1 MSIADLVE
9 QLFTGK
15 SASTGF
21 QWNADSEGINL
32 FLPRDEFAA
41 LEQGEGDHC
50 TLTQYA
56 HLKMLEEQGLAERLP
71 ELRPNGFIIA
81 SALAVQLDNDVR
93 HLLELPPP
101 FPGDFKADMHGLTT
115 HADFNVKL
123 LPCLSGARIFNA
135 YSIKGPLLWVSEQTR
150 YLLTPAQW
158 LAFTALQAHQNSKA
172 HQNSEGAGDDEQRN
186 LALVEAL
193 QRAKKQGMRVEL
205 AAFDTIEVV
214 SPEKVSLILER
225 EDNGGLLLSPHYG
238 DPSITD
244 AIAER
249 LGQLNPDARVGS
261 LRVGNKRIVLDEAR
275 FKATWEIIDNR
286 HVAPEQAQAFLRNP
300 AAFLDATLID
310 FDEGFSARVQGA
322 APFQN
327 YYFGETDATE
337 IDWFGPAEP
346 APGMVRADTLDTLIK
361 SQRDLERFQDAYDQ
375 ALEDG
380 QTTLDFKDA
389 RVDCSDRGAIDKA
402 LERIAAKL
410 IDKALIDKE
419 DSDNEDIEPDPPT
432 SPETDSNP
440 PGPPLVVDIQP
451 NDNAL
456 EFSAELTA
464 ALNGRMEALSYRG
477 QIDWSRYLRSPF
489 RYQEEGIRWLL
500 GLARPTLQLAG
511 ERLGKDGALLA
522 DDMGLGKTFMTLV
535 AIAEYLQQGQ
545 ANQGQARPVL
555 VVAPLG
561 LLDNWEQ
568 EAQATYAPAHDPF
581 KEIIKLQADADLPRF
596 RAPPQTISFNAHQE
610 DDRASIQKAL
620 KEKALKVGRDYGA
633 ERLDQPRRL
642 VLTTYETLRDYQF
655 SLCRID
661 WSLVIFDEA
670 QMVKNP
676 NTLASRAA
684 KGLKARFKLAVT
696 GTPVENSLRDFWNLL
711 DTVRPGHLD
720 AYQSFNREFIRP
732 INRVPREQ
740 RANARQQTGVKL
752 RAKTGLVMLRRNKVD
767 QLQGL
772 PAKTIYTGV
781 EDHSPD
787 TRFCAPLQ
795 CTMQRGQADV
805 YDMVVANVMEQAA
818 DDNAGNPFL
827 AGLQRLRDV
836 ALHPLLLDG
845 GILPRPQSC
854 EEAERLIDESSKLAC
869 VVGLLKTIQQKNEKA
884 IIFAINKRA
893 QDFVAAACE
902 QLFAIRVHIINGDTK
917 AVARRSGTLTRRR
930 MIEAFESEPGF
941 GVIVMSPIAAG
952 VGLTIT
958 AANHVIHLERHWNP
972 AKEAQATDRVYRIG
986 QEKDVFVYLPVLRH
1000 PDAGRGIETVTF
1012 DQNLNRLLNEKSALK
1027 DAVVTPEDVQPDQ
1040 VMRGVFST
1048 GGPAPP
1054 AIDLQARD
1062 IDTLGW
1068 QRFEAFCAVLLDK
1081 VHDAQTQLTAVNDRG
1096 CDVVLRGE
1104 IKALIQCKFSEHSR
1118 RVYNSEDIVNDI
1130 YSAKPHYND
1139 ALHEEFKRLFA
1150 ISNARGFSRR
1160 VKQSAKSK
1168 NVTLIDQPKLV
1179 KWLKRHPVTLNEI
1192 TQKLAK
1198 ERLVR

>member
-1 MSIADLVE
+1 MSIADLIE

-15 SASTGF
+15 PASTGF
-21 QWNADSEGINL
+21 TWDVDSEGINL
-32 FLPRDEFAA
+32 FLPRNEFAV

-56 HLKMLEEQGLAERLP
+56 HLKMLEEQGLAECL
-71 ELRPNGFIIA
+71 PNGFIIA
-81 SALAVQLDNDVR
+81 SELAVQLDDDVR
-93 HLLELPPP
+93 RLLELPPP
-101 FPGDFKADMHGLTT
+101 FPGDFQTDIHGLTT

-123 LPCLSGARIFNA
+123 LPCLSGATVFNA
-135 YSIKGPLLWVSEQTR
+135 WSIKGPLLWVSEQTR

-158 LAFTALQAHQNSKA
+158 LAFNALQAHRNSK
-172 HQNSEGAGDDEQRN
+172 GTGDDEQRN
-186 LALVEAL
+186 LALVAAL
-193 QRAKKQGMRVEL
+193 QHAKKQGMRVEL
-205 AAFDTIEVV
+205 APFDTIEVV
-214 SPEKVSLILER
+214 SPEKVSLSIER

-238 DPSITD
+238 DSSIAAD
-244 AIAER
+244 IAKR

-261 LRVGNKRIVLDEAR
+261 LRVGNKRIVLDEER
-275 FKATWEIIDNR
+275 FKATWEIINNR
-286 HVAPEQAQAFLRNP
+286 RVAPEQAQAFLRNP

-322 APFQN
+322 TSFQN
-327 YYFGETDATE
+327 HYFGETDATE
-337 IDWFGPAEP
+337 IDWFGHTEP
-346 APGMVRADTLDTLIK
+346 APEIVRADTLDTLIK
-361 SQRDLERFQDAYDQ
+361 SQRDLERFQDAYEQ

-380 QTTLDFKDA
+380 QTTLDFKGA
-389 RVDCSDRGAIDKA
+389 RVDCSDRDAIDKA
-402 LERIAAKL
+402 LNRIAAK
-410 IDKALIDKE
+410 LIDKE
-419 DSDNEDIEPDPPT
+419 DSDNEDIEPDPSTPT
-432 SPETDSNP
+432 ETDSNS

-464 ALNGRMEALSYRG
+464 ALNGRIEASLYRCK
-477 QIDWSRYLRSPF
+477 IDWPRYLRSPF
-489 RYQEEGIRWLL
+489 SYQEEGIRWLL
-500 GLARPTLQLAG
+500 GLARDTFQLTG
-511 ERLGKDGALLA
+511 EKLGRDGALLA

-535 AIAEYLQQGQ
+535 AIAEYLQQAQ
-545 ANQGQARPVL
+545 ANDDQARPVL

-568 EAQATYAPAHDPF
+568 EVKATYVPAHDPF

-596 RAPPQTISFNAHQE
+596 RAPPQTIPSKTHQE
-610 DDRASIQKAL
+610 DEQASIQKAL
-620 KEKALKVGRDYGA
+620 KIGRDYGA
-633 ERLDQPRRL
+633 DRLDQPHRL

-655 SLCRID
+655 SLCRVD

-720 AYQSFNREFIRP
+720 AYQAFNREFIRP
-732 INRVPREQ
+732 INRVPREE
-740 RANARQQTGVKL
+740 RANERQQIGLQL
-752 RAKTGLVMLRRNKVD
+752 RAKTGLVMLRRNKAD
-767 QLQGL
+767 KLEGL

-787 TRFCAPLQ
+787 THFYAPLQ
-795 CTMQRGQADV
+795 CTMQREQADV
-805 YDMVVANVMEQAA
+805 YDMVVANVREQSA
-818 DDNAGNPFL
+818 DENAGNPFL

-836 ALHPLLLDG
+836 ALHPALLNG
-845 GILPRPQSC
+845 GILPRPQSR
-854 EEAERLIDESSKLAC
+854 EEAERLIRESSKLAC
-869 VVGLLKTIQQKNEKA
+869 VIDLLKTIQEKNEKA

-893 QDFVAAACE
+893 QEFVAAACE

-917 AVARRSGTLTRRR
+917 AVARRSGALTRRR
-930 MIEAFESEPGF
+930 MIEAFQSEPGF

-986 QEKDVFVYLPVLRH
+986 QKKGVFVYLPVLRH
-1000 PDAGRGIETVTF
+1000 PDAGSEPEKVTF

-1027 DAVVTPEDVQPDQ
+1027 DAVVTPEEVQPDD
-1040 VMRGVFST
+1040 VMRNVFSK
-1048 GGPAPP
+1048 GGPEPP
-1054 AIDLQARD
+1054 AVDLQAHD

-1068 QRFEAFCAVLLDK
+1068 KRFEAFCAVLLGK
-1081 VHDAQTQLTAVNDRG
+1081 VHSAQTQLTAVNDHG
-1096 CDVVLRGE
+1096 CDVVLRGK
-1104 IKALIQCKFSEHSR
+1104 INALIQCKFSERSDA
-1118 RVYNSEDIVNDI
+1118 VYSSEDIVKEI
-1130 YSAKPHYND
+1130 CWAQQKYND
-1139 ALHEEFKRLFA
+1139 ALHEEFKKLFA
-1150 ISNARGFSRR
+1150 ISNVRGFSRR
-1160 VKQSAKSK
+1160 VKQSAKSRK
-1168 NVTLIDQPKLV
+1168 VTLVDQSQLKQ
-1179 KWLKRHPVTLNEI
+1179 WLKQHPVTHNEVA
-1192 TQKLAK
+1192 QKLSQ
-1198 ERLVR
+1198 ERMDS

>member
-1 MSIADLVE
+1 MRIAELIE
-9 QLFTGK
+9 KLFTGK
-15 SASTGF
+15 PASTGF

-32 FLPRDEFAA
+32 FLSRDDFTA
-41 LEQGEGDHC
+41 LEQGEGDHW

-71 ELRPNGFIIA
+71 NGFIIA
-81 SALAVQLDNDVR
+81 SELAVQLDDDVR
-93 HLLELPPP
+93 RLLELPPP
-101 FPGDFKADMHGLTT
+101 FPGNFQTDIRGLTT
-115 HADFNVKL
+115 HADFSVKL
-123 LPCLSGARIFNA
+123 LPRLSGAGVFNA
-135 YSIKGPLLWVSEQTR
+135 WSIKGPLLWISEQTR

-158 LAFTALQAHQNSKA
+158 LAFNALQAHR
-172 HQNSEGAGDDEQRN
+172 NSEGTGDDEQRN
-186 LALVEAL
+186 LALVAAL

-205 AAFDTIEVV
+205 AAFDTIEIV
-214 SPEKVSLILER
+214 SPEKIILTLER

-238 DPSITD
+238 DSSIAAD
-244 AIAER
+244 IAQR
-249 LGQLNPDARVGS
+249 LGQLKPDARVGS

-275 FKATWEIIDNR
+275 FKATWEIINNR
-286 HVAPEQAQAFLRNP
+286 RVAPEQAQAFLRNP

-310 FDEGFSARVQGA
+310 FDEGFSARVQGVTA
-322 APFQN
+322 FQK

-337 IDWFGPAEP
+337 IDWFGKAEP
-346 APGMVRADTLDTLIK
+346 TPRAARADELDTLIK
-361 SQRDLERFQDAYDQ
+361 SQTDLERFQDAYEQ

-380 QTTLDFKDA
+380 QTTLEFKGA

-402 LERIAAKL
+402 LDRIAAKL
-410 IDKALIDKE
+410 IDKELIDKE

-432 SPETDSNP
+432 PPETDSNP

-456 EFSAELTA
+456 EFSAALTA
-464 ALNGRMEALSYRG
+464 ALNGRIEALSYRG
-477 QIDWSRYLRSPF
+477 EIDWSRYLRSPF
-489 RYQEEGIRWLL
+489 SYQEEGIRWLL
-500 GLARPTLQLAG
+500 GLARDTLELTG

-535 AIAEYLQQGQ
+535 AIAEYLQQVQ
-545 ANQGQARPVL
+545 ANKDQARPVL

-568 EAQATYAPAHDPF
+568 EVSDTYASAYHPF
-581 KEIIKLQADADLPRF
+581 DKIIKLQADADLPRF
-596 RAPPQTISFNAHQE
+596 RAPPQTIPSNTHQE
-610 DDRASIQKAL
+610 NEQASIQ
-620 KEKALKVGRDYGA
+620 KALKVGRDYGPD
-633 ERLDQPRRL
+633 RLDQPRRL

-655 SLCRID
+655 SLCRVD

-720 AYQSFNREFIRP
+720 AYQPFNREFIRP

-740 RANARQQTGVKL
+740 RANMRQQIGLQL
-752 RAKTGLVMLRRNKVD
+752 RAKTGLVMLRRNKAD
-767 QLQGL
+767 QLEGL

-781 EDHSPD
+781 EDQSPD
-787 TRFCAPLQ
+787 TRFYAPLQ
-795 CTMQRGQADV
+795 CTMQREQADV
-805 YDMVVANVMEQAA
+805 YDRVVANVREQAA
-818 DDNAGNPFL
+818 DENAGNRFL
-827 AGLQRLRDV
+827 AGLQQLRDV
-836 ALHPLLLDG
+836 ALHPALLDG
-845 GILPRPQSC
+845 GILSRPQSR
-854 EEAERLIDESSKLAC
+854 EQAQRLIGESSKLEC
-869 VVGLLKTIQQKNEKA
+869 VVGLLKTIQEKNEKA

-893 QDFVAAACE
+893 QELVAAACE
-902 QLFAIRVHIINGDTK
+902 QLFAIGVHIINGDTK
-917 AVARRSGTLTRRR
+917 AVARRSGALTRRR
-930 MIEAFESEPGF
+930 MIEAFQSKPGF

-1000 PDAGRGIETVTF
+1000 PNAETVTF

-1027 DAVVTPEDVQPDQ
+1027 DAVVTPEDVQPDD
-1040 VMRGVFST
+1040 VMRNVFSK

-1054 AIDLQARD
+1054 EVDLQARD
-1062 IDTLGW
+1062 IHTLGW
-1068 QRFEAFCAVLLDK
+1068 KRFEAFCAVLLGK
-1081 VHDAQTQLTAVNDRG
+1081 VYDAQTQLTAAKDHG
-1096 CDVVLRGE
+1096 CDVVLRGK
-1104 IKALIQCKFSEHSR
+1104 INALIQCKFSERSDA
-1118 RVYNSEDIVNDI
+1118 VYNSEGVVKEIFW
-1130 YSAKPHYND
+1130 AQKKYND
-1139 ALHEEFKRLFA
+1139 ALHEEFKKLFA

-1160 VKQSAKSK
+1160 VKQSAKSRK
-1168 NVTLIDQPKLV
+1168 VTLVDQSQLK
-1179 KWLKRHPVTLNEI
+1179 KWLKRYPVTRNEVA
-1192 TQKLAK
+1192 QKLSQ
-1198 ERLVR
+1198 ERMDS

>member
-1 MSIADLVE
+1 MRIAELIE

-15 SASTGF
+15 PVSTGF

-32 FLPRDEFAA
+32 FLPRNEFTA
-41 LEQGEGDHC
+41 LEQGEGDHW

-71 ELRPNGFIIA
+71 NGFIIA
-81 SALAVQLDNDVR
+81 SELAVQLDDDVR
-93 HLLELPPP
+93 RLLELPPP
-101 FPGDFKADMHGLTT
+101 FPGDFQTDIRGLTT
-115 HADFNVKL
+115 HADFSVKL
-123 LPCLSGARIFNA
+123 LPRLSGAGVFDA
-135 YSIKGPLLWVSEQTR
+135 WSIKGPLLWISEQTR

-158 LAFTALQAHQNSKA
+158 LAFNALQAHR
-172 HQNSEGAGDDEQRN
+172 NSEGAGDDEQRN
-186 LALVEAL
+186 LALVVAL

-205 AAFDTIEVV
+205 AAFDTIEIV
-214 SPEKVSLILER
+214 SPEKTSLTLER

-238 DPSITD
+238 DSSIAAD
-244 AIAER
+244 IAQR
-249 LGQLNPDARVGS
+249 LGQLNPDAQVGS

-275 FKATWEIIDNR
+275 FKATWEIINNR
-286 HVAPEQAQAFLRNP
+286 RVAPEQAQAFLRNP

-310 FDEGFSARVQGA
+310 FDEGFSARVQGVTA
-322 APFQN
+322 FQK

-337 IDWFGPAEP
+337 IDWFGKAEP
-346 APGMVRADTLDTLIK
+346 TPRIARADTLDTLIK
-361 SQRDLERFQDAYDQ
+361 NQRDLERFQDAYEQ

-380 QTTLDFKDA
+380 QTTLEFKGA

-402 LERIAAKL
+402 LDRIAAKL
-410 IDKALIDKE
+410 IDKELIDKE
-419 DSDNEDIEPDPPT
+419 DSDNEDIEPDPSTP
-432 SPETDSNP
+432 PETDSNP

-464 ALNGRMEALSYRG
+464 ALNGRIGALSYRG
-477 QIDWSRYLRSPF
+477 SIDWSRYLRRPF
-489 RYQEEGIRWLL
+489 SYQEEGIRWLL
-500 GLARPTLQLAG
+500 GLAQPTLQLAG
-511 ERLGKDGALLA
+511 EQLGKDGALLA

-535 AIAEYLQQGQ
+535 AIAEYLQQIQ
-545 ANQGQARPVL
+545 VNNDQARPVL

-568 EAQATYAPAHDPF
+568 EVQATYAPDYHPF
-581 KEIIKLQADADLPRF
+581 DTIIKLQADADLPRF
-596 RAPPQTISFNAHQE
+596 RAPPQTIPSNTHQE
-610 DDRASIQKAL
+610 DEQASIQKVL
-620 KEKALKVGRDYGA
+620 KTGRDYGPD
-633 ERLDQPRRL
+633 RLDQPRRL

-655 SLCRID
+655 SLCRVD

-720 AYQSFNREFIRP
+720 AYQPFNREFIRP

-740 RANARQQTGVKL
+740 RANARQQIGLQL

-767 QLQGL
+767 KLEGL

-781 EDHSPD
+781 EDQSPD
-787 TRFCAPLQ
+787 TRFYPPLQ
-795 CTMQRGQADV
+795 CTMQREQADV
-805 YDMVVANVMEQAA
+805 YDRVVANVREQAA
-818 DDNAGNPFL
+818 DENAGNPFL

-836 ALHPLLLDG
+836 ALHPALLDG
-845 GILPRPQSC
+845 GILPRPQSR
-854 EEAERLIDESSKLAC
+854 EQAQRLIGESSKLAC
-869 VVGLLKTIQQKNEKA
+869 VVGLLKTIQEKNEKA

-893 QDFVAAACE
+893 QEFVAAACK

-917 AVARRSGTLTRRR
+917 AVARRSGALTRRR
-930 MIEAFESEPGF
+930 MIEAFQSEPGF

-958 AANHVIHLERHWNP
+958 AANHVLHLERHWNP

-986 QEKDVFVYLPVLRH
+986 QKKDVFVYLPVLRH
-1000 PDAGRGIETVTF
+1000 PDAGSEPEKVTF

-1027 DAVVTPEDVQPDQ
+1027 DAVVTPDDVQPDD
-1040 VMRGVFST
+1040 VMHNVFSK
-1048 GGPAPP
+1048 GSPSRPAV
-1054 AIDLQARD
+1054 DLQARD

-1068 QRFEAFCAVLLDK
+1068 KNFEAFCAVLLGK
-1081 VHDAQTQLTAVNDRG
+1081 VYDAPTQLTAERDHG
-1096 CDVVLRGE
+1096 CDVVLRGK
-1104 IKALIQCKFSEHSR
+1104 INALIQCKFSERSDA
-1118 RVYNSEDIVNDI
+1118 VYNSEDIVKEI
-1130 YSAKPHYND
+1130 CWAQQKYSD
-1139 ALHEEFKRLFA
+1139 ALHEEFKKLFA

-1168 NVTLIDQPKLV
+1168 NVTLIDRPKLI
-1179 KWLKRHPVTLNEI
+1179 KWLKRHPVTRNEVV
-1192 TQKLAK
+1192 QKLAK
-1198 ERLVR
+1198 ERVDS

>member
-1 MSIADLVE
+1 MSIADLIE
-9 QLFTGK
+9 QLFIGK
-15 SASTGF
+15 TASTGF
-21 QWNADSEGINL
+21 QWKADSEGINL
-32 FLPRDEFAA
+32 FLPRDKFAA
-41 LEQGEGDHC
+41 LEQGEGDHW

-71 ELRPNGFIIA
+71 KRLPNGFIIA
-81 SALAVQLDNDVR
+81 SELAVQLDDDVR
-93 HLLELPPP
+93 RLLELPPP
-101 FPGDFKADMHGLTT
+101 FSGDFQTDIHGLTT

-123 LPCLSGARIFNA
+123 LPCLSGATVFNA
-135 YSIKGPLLWVSEQTR
+135 WSIKGPLLWVSEQTR

-158 LAFTALQAHQNSKA
+158 LAFTALQAHRNG
-172 HQNSEGAGDDEQRN
+172 EGTGDDEQRN
-186 LALVEAL
+186 LALLAAL

-205 AAFDTIEVV
+205 GTFNTIDIVV
-214 SPEKVSLILER
+214 PEKVILTLEG

-238 DPSITD
+238 DSSIAP
-244 AIAER
+244 AIAQR

-275 FKATWEIIDNR
+275 FKATWEIINNR
-286 HVAPEQAQAFLRNP
+286 RIAPEQAQAFLRNP

-322 APFQN
+322 TSFQN
-327 YYFGETDATE
+327 YYFGETDSTE
-337 IDWFGPAEP
+337 IDWFGPTER
-346 APGMVRADTLDTLIK
+346 APRTVRADTLDTLIK
-361 SQRDLERFQDAYDQ
+361 SQRDLERFQDAYEQ

-380 QTTLDFKDA
+380 QTTLDFKGA
-389 RVDCSDRGAIDKA
+389 RVDCSDRDAIDKA
-402 LERIAAKL
+402 LERIAARL
-410 IDKALIDKE
+410 IDKQG
-419 DSDNEDIEPDPPT
+419 SDNEDIEPDPST
-432 SPETDSNP
+432 LPETDSNP

-464 ALNGRMEALSYRG
+464 ALNGRIEALSYRG

-489 RYQEEGIRWLL
+489 SYQEEGICWLL
-500 GLARPTLQLAG
+500 GLARHTLQLAG
-511 ERLGKDGALLA
+511 EQLGKDGALLA

-535 AIAEYLQQGQ
+535 AIAEYLQQIQ
-545 ANQGQARPVL
+545 VNNDQARPVL

-568 EAQATYAPAHDPF
+568 EVQATYVPEHRPF
-581 KEIIKLQADADLPRF
+581 DNIIKLQADADLPRF
-596 RAPPQTISFNAHQE
+596 RAPPQTIPSNTHQE
-610 DDRASIQKAL
+610 DEQASIQKAL
-620 KEKALKVGRDYGA
+620 KVGRDHGP

-642 VLTTYETLRDYQF
+642 VLTTYDTLRDYQF
-655 SLCRID
+655 SLCRVD

-720 AYQSFNREFIRP
+720 AYQPFNREFIRP

-740 RANARQQTGVKL
+740 RANARQQTGLQL

-767 QLQGL
+767 KLEGL

-781 EDHSPD
+781 EDQSPD
-787 TRFCAPLQ
+787 TRFDARLQ
-795 CTMQRGQADV
+795 CTMQREQADV
-805 YDMVVANVMEQAA
+805 YDMVVANVKAQAA
-818 DDNAGNPFL
+818 DENAGNPFL

-836 ALHPLLLDG
+836 ALHPTLLDG
-845 GILPRPQSC
+845 GILPRPQSR
-854 EEAERLIDESSKLAC
+854 EEAERLIRESSKLEC
-869 VVGLLKTIQQKNEKA
+869 VVGLLKTIREKNDKA

-902 QLFAIRVHIINGDTK
+902 QLFAVRVHVINGDTK

-930 MIEAFESEPGF
+930 MIESFQLEPGF

-986 QEKDVFVYLPVLRH
+986 QKKDVFVYLPVLRH
-1000 PDAGRGIETVTF
+1000 PDAEIEPEKVTF

-1027 DAVVTPEDVQPDQ
+1027 DAVVTPEDVQPDD
-1040 VMRGVFST
+1040 VIRNVFSK
-1048 GGPAPP
+1048 GGPEPS
-1054 AIDLQARD
+1054 AIDLQGRD

-1068 QRFEAFCAVLLDK
+1068 KNFEAFCAVLLGK
-1081 VHDAQTQLTAVNDRG
+1081 VHSAQTQLTAVNDHG
-1096 CDVVLRGE
+1096 CDVVLRGK
-1104 IKALIQCKFSEHSR
+1104 INALVQCKFSERSDV
-1118 RVYNSEDIVNDI
+1118 VYNSEEIVKEI
-1130 YSAKPHYND
+1130 CWAQQKYND
-1139 ALHEEFKRLFA
+1139 ALHKEFKKLFA

-1168 NVTLIDQPKLV
+1168 NVTLIDRPKII
-1179 KWLKRHPVTLNEI
+1179 KWLKQHPVTRNEVA
-1192 TQKLAK
+1192 QKLAK
-1198 ERLVR
+1198 ERIES

>member
-1 MSIADLVE
+1 MSIADLIE

-15 SASTGF
+15 TASTGF
-21 QWNADSEGINL
+21 QWKADSEGINL
-32 FLPRDEFAA
+32 FLPRNEFAA

-56 HLKMLEEQGLAERLP
+56 HLKMLEEEGLAETL
-71 ELRPNGFIIA
+71 PNGFIIA
-81 SALAVQLDNDVR
+81 SELAVQLDDDVR
-93 HLLELPPP
+93 RLLELPPP
-101 FPGDFKADMHGLTT
+101 FPGYFQADMHGLTT
-115 HADFNVKL
+115 RADFSVKL
-123 LPCLSGARIFNA
+123 LPCLSEATVFNA
-135 YSIKGPLLWVSEQTR
+135 WSIKGPLLWISEQTR

-158 LAFTALQAHQNSKA
+158 LAFTALQVHRNSK
-172 HQNSEGAGDDEQRN
+172 GTGDDEQRN
-186 LALVEAL
+186 LALLAEL
-193 QRAKKQGMRVEL
+193 QRAKKEGMRVEL
-205 AAFDTIEVV
+205 AAFDTIDIVV
-214 SPEKVSLILER
+214 PEKVSLTLER

-238 DPSITD
+238 DSSIAAD
-244 AIAER
+244 IAQR
-249 LGQLNPDARVGS
+249 LGQLNPDAHVGS
-261 LRVGNKRIVLDEAR
+261 LRVGDKRIVLDETR
-275 FKATWEIIDNR
+275 FKATWEIINNR
-286 HVAPEQAQAFLRNP
+286 CVAPEQAQAFLRNP

-310 FDEGFSARVQGA
+310 FDEGFSARVQGVTA
-322 APFQN
+322 FQK

-337 IDWFGPAEP
+337 IDWFGKAEP
-346 APGMVRADTLDTLIK
+346 APRTARADTLDTLIK
-361 SQRDLERFQDAYDQ
+361 SQRDLARFQYAYEQ

-380 QTTLDFKDA
+380 QTTLDFKGA
-389 RVDCSDRGAIDKA
+389 RVDCSDRDAIDKA
-402 LERIAAKL
+402 LDQIVARL
-410 IDKALIDKE
+410 IDKAG
-419 DSDNEDIEPDPPT
+419 S
-432 SPETDSNP
+432 ETDPSTPSEAAPNP

-464 ALNGRMEALSYRG
+464 ALNGRIEALSYRG
-477 QIDWSRYLRSPF
+477 PIDWSRYLRLPF
-489 RYQEEGIRWLL
+489 SYQEEGIRWLL
-500 GLARPTLQLAG
+500 GLARPTLQLT
-511 ERLGKDGALLA
+511 EEKLGKDGALLA

-535 AIAEYLQQGQ
+535 AIAEYLQQVQ
-545 ANQGQARPVL
+545 ANNDQARPVL

-568 EAQATYAPAHDPF
+568 EVSDTYAPAYHPF
-581 KEIIKLQADADLPRF
+581 ARIIKLQADADLPRF
-596 RAPPQTISFNAHQE
+596 RASPQTIPSNTHQE
-610 DDRASIQKAL
+610 DEQASIQKAL
-620 KEKALKVGRDYGA
+620 KTGRDYGA
-633 ERLDQPRRL
+633 DRLDQPRRL

-655 SLCRID
+655 SLCRVD

-711 DTVRPGHLD
+711 DTIRPGHLD
-720 AYQSFNREFIRP
+720 AYQPFNREFIRP

-740 RANARQQTGVKL
+740 RANERQQIGLQL

-767 QLQGL
+767 KLEGL

-781 EDHSPD
+781 EDQSPD
-787 TRFCAPLQ
+787 TRFYAPLQ

-805 YDMVVANVMEQAA
+805 YDMVVANVTAQAA

-836 ALHPLLLDG
+836 ALHPALLDG
-845 GILPRPQSC
+845 GILPRPQSR
-854 EEAERLIDESSKLAC
+854 EQAQRLIHESSKLEC
-869 VVGLLKTIQQKNEKA
+869 VIDLLKTIQEKNEKA

-893 QDFVAAACE
+893 QEFVAAACE
-902 QLFAIRVHIINGDTK
+902 QLFDIRVHIINGDTK
-917 AVARRSGTLTRRR
+917 AVARRSGALTRRR
-930 MIEAFESEPGF
+930 MIEAFQSEPGF

-986 QEKDVFVYLPVLRH
+986 QKKDVFVYLPVLRH
-1000 PDAGRGIETVTF
+1000 PDAGSEPEKVTF

-1027 DAVVTPEDVQPDQ
+1027 DAVVTPEDVQPDD
-1040 VMRGVFST
+1040 VMRNVFSK
-1048 GGPAPP
+1048 GSPSRPAV
-1054 AIDLQARD
+1054 DLQARD

-1068 QRFEAFCAVLLDK
+1068 KNFEAFCAVLLGK
-1081 VHDAQTQLTAVNDRG
+1081 VYDTQTQLTAAKDHG
-1096 CDVVLRGE
+1096 CDVVLRGK
-1104 IKALIQCKFSEHSR
+1104 INALIQCKFSERSDA
-1118 RVYNSEDIVNDI
+1118 VYDSEDIVKEI
-1130 YSAKPHYND
+1130 CWAQQKYND
-1139 ALHEEFKRLFA
+1139 ALHEEFKKLFA

-1168 NVTLIDQPKLV
+1168 NVTLIDRPKLI
-1179 KWLKRHPVTLNEI
+1179 KWLKRHPVTRNEV
-1192 TQKLAK
+1192 TQKLSQ
-1198 ERLVR
+1198 ERMDS

>member
-1 MSIADLVE
+1 MTIADLIE

-15 SASTGF
+15 PASTGF
-21 QWNADSEGINL
+21 TWDVDSEGINL
-32 FLPRDEFAA
+32 LLPRNEFAA
-41 LEQGEGDHC
+41 LEQGEGDNC

-71 ELRPNGFIIA
+71 NGFIIA
-81 SALAVQLDNDVR
+81 SALAVQLDDDVR
-93 HLLELPPP
+93 RLLELPLP
-101 FPGDFKADMHGLTT
+101 FPGDFKTDMHGLTT
-115 HADFNVKL
+115 HADFRVKL
-123 LPCLSGARIFNA
+123 LPCLSGATVFNA
-135 YSIKGPLLWVSEQTR
+135 WSIKGPLLWVSEQTR

-158 LAFTALQAHQNSKA
+158 LAFTALEA
-172 HQNSEGAGDDEQRN
+172 HQNSEDAGDDEQRN
-186 LALVEAL
+186 LALVAAL
-193 QRAKKQGMRVEL
+193 QRAKKHGMRVEL

-214 SPEKVSLILER
+214 SPEKVSLSIER
-225 EDNGGLLLSPHYG
+225 EDNGGLLISPHYG
-238 DPSITD
+238 DPSIIGD
-244 AIAER
+244 IARR

-261 LRVGNKRIVLDEAR
+261 FRVGDKRIVLDEAR
-275 FKATWEIIDNR
+275 FKATWEIINNR

-322 APFQN
+322 TSFQN

-337 IDWFGPAEP
+337 IDWFGPTEP
-346 APGMVRADTLDTLIK
+346 APGIVRADTLDTLIK
-361 SQRDLERFQDAYDQ
+361 SQTDLERFQDAYEK

-380 QTTLDFKDA
+380 QTTLEFKGA
-389 RVDCSDRGAIDKA
+389 CVDCSDRDAIDKA
-402 LERIAAKL
+402 LDRIAARL
-410 IDKALIDKE
+410 IDKAGSE
-419 DSDNEDIEPDPPT
+419 TDPPT

-451 NDNAL
+451 NDNTL

-464 ALNGRMEALSYRG
+464 ALNGRIEALSYRG

-489 RYQEEGIRWLL
+489 SYQEEGIRWLL
-500 GLARPTLQLAG
+500 GLAGYTRQLTG
-511 ERLGKDGALLA
+511 EQLGRYGALLA

-535 AIAEYLQQGQ
+535 AIAEYLQQIQ
-545 ANQGQARPVL
+545 VNNDQARPVL

-568 EAQATYAPAHDPF
+568 EVRATYAPAHDPF

-596 RAPPQTISFNAHQE
+596 RAPPQTIPSNTHQE

-620 KEKALKVGRDYGA
+620 KVGRDHGP

-655 SLCRID
+655 SLCRVD

-720 AYQSFNREFIRP
+720 AYQPFNREFIRP

-740 RANARQQTGVKL
+740 RANARQQTGLKL
-752 RAKTGLVMLRRNKVD
+752 RAKTGLVMLRRNKAD
-767 QLQGL
+767 QLEGL
-772 PAKTIYTGV
+772 PTKTIYTGV
-781 EDHSPD
+781 EDRSPD
-787 TRFCAPLQ
+787 TRFDARLQ

-805 YDMVVANVMEQAA
+805 YDMVVANVREQAA
-818 DDNAGNPFL
+818 DENAGNPFL

-845 GILPRPQSC
+845 GILPRPHSREQ
-854 EEAERLIDESSKLAC
+854 AQRLIRESSKLEC
-869 VVGLLKTIQQKNEKA
+869 VVDLLKTIREKNEKA

-893 QDFVAAACE
+893 QDFVATACE

-930 MIEAFESEPGF
+930 MIDAFQSEPGF

-986 QEKDVFVYLPVLRH
+986 QKKDVCVYLPVLRH
-1000 PDAGRGIETVTF
+1000 PDAESEPEKVTF
-1012 DQNLNRLLNEKSALK
+1012 DQNLNRMLSEKSALK
-1027 DAVVTPEDVQPDQ
+1027 DAVVTPEDVPPDD
-1040 VMRGVFST
+1040 VMRNVLSKGS
-1048 GGPAPP
+1048 PAPP

-1068 QRFEAFCAVLLDK
+1068 KNFEAFCAVLLGK
-1081 VHDAQTQLTAVNDRG
+1081 VYDAQTQLTAVNDHG
-1096 CDVVLRGE
+1096 CDVVLRGK
-1104 IKALIQCKFSEHSR
+1104 INALIQCKFSERSDA
-1118 RVYNSEDIVNDI
+1118 VYNSEDIVKEI
-1130 YSAKPHYND
+1130 CWAQQKYND
-1139 ALHEEFKRLFA
+1139 ALHEEFKKLFA

-1168 NVTLIDQPKLV
+1168 NVTLIDRPKLI
-1179 KWLKRHPVTLNEI
+1179 KWLKRHPVTRNEVE
-1192 TQKLAK
+1192 QKLAK
-1198 ERLVR
+1198 ERIGS

>member
-1 MSIADLVE
+1 MRIADLIE

-15 SASTGF
+15 PASTGF
-21 QWNADSEGINL
+21 QWKADSEGINL

-41 LEQGEGDHC
+41 LEQGEGGHC

-71 ELRPNGFIIA
+71 NGFIIA
-81 SALAVQLDNDVR
+81 SELAVQLDDDVR
-93 HLLELPPP
+93 RLLELPPP
-101 FPGDFKADMHGLTT
+101 FPGDFKTDMHGLTT
-115 HADFNVKL
+115 RADFSVTL
-123 LPCLSGARIFNA
+123 LPCLSGATEFNA
-135 YSIKGPLLWVSEQTR
+135 WSIKGPLLWVSEQPR

-158 LAFTALQAHQNSKA
+158 LAFTALQAHR
-172 HQNSEGAGDDEQRN
+172 NSEGTGDDEQRN
-186 LALVEAL
+186 LALVAAL

-205 AAFDTIEVV
+205 AAFDTIDIVV
-214 SPEKVSLILER
+214 PEKVIPTLER

-244 AIAER
+244 AIARR
-249 LGQLNPDARVGS
+249 LGQLKPDARVGS
-261 LRVGNKRIVLDEAR
+261 LRVGNQRIVLDEAR
-275 FKATWEIIDNR
+275 FKATWEIINNR
-286 HVAPEQAQAFLRNP
+286 RVAPEQAQAFLRNP

-310 FDEGFSARVQGA
+310 FDEGFSARVQGVTL
-322 APFQN
+322 FQKH
-327 YYFGETDATE
+327 YFGETDATE
-337 IDWFGPAEP
+337 IDWFGKAEP
-346 APGMVRADTLDTLIK
+346 APRTARADELDKLINK
-361 SQRDLERFQDAYDQ
+361 QTDLERFEDAYEQ
-375 ALEDG
+375 TLEDG
-380 QTTLDFKDA
+380 RTTLDFKGA
-389 RVDCSDRGAIDKA
+389 RVDCSDRDAIDKA
-402 LERIAAKL
+402 LDRIATRLVDKKR
-410 IDKALIDKE
+410 IDKK
-419 DSDNEDIEPDPPT
+419 DSD
-432 SPETDSNP
+432 SKQS
-440 PGPPLVVDIQP
+440 GPSLVVDIQP

-464 ALNGRMEALSYRG
+464 ELNRGIEALSYEDE
-477 QIDWSRYLRSPF
+477 IDWPRYLRSPF
-489 RYQEEGIRWLL
+489 SYQEEGIRWLL
-500 GLARPTLQLAG
+500 GLARRTFQLTG
-511 ERLGKDGALLA
+511 EQLGKDGALLA

-535 AIAEYLQQGQ
+535 AIAEYLQQVQ
-545 ANQGQARPVL
+545 ANNDQARPVL

-568 EAQATYAPAHDPF
+568 EVKATYAPDYRPF
-581 KEIIKLQADADLPRF
+581 DTIIKLQADADLPRF
-596 RAPPQTISFNAHQE
+596 RAPPQTIPSNTHQE
-610 DDRASIQKAL
+610 DEQASIQKAL
-620 KEKALKVGRDYGA
+620 KTGRDYGA
-633 ERLDQPRRL
+633 DRLDQPCRL

-655 SLCRID
+655 SLCRVD

-684 KGLKARFKLAVT
+684 KALKARFKLAVT

-720 AYQSFNREFIRP
+720 AYQPFNRDFIRP

-740 RANARQQTGVKL
+740 RANMRQQIGLQL

-767 QLQGL
+767 QLEGL

-781 EDHSPD
+781 EDQSPD
-787 TRFCAPLQ
+787 TRFYAPLQ
-795 CTMQRGQADV
+795 CTMQREQADV
-805 YDMVVANVMEQAA
+805 YDMVVANVTAQAA
-818 DDNAGNPFL
+818 DENAGNPFL

-836 ALHPLLLDG
+836 ALHPALLNG
-845 GILPRPQSC
+845 GILPRPQSR
-854 EEAERLIDESSKLAC
+854 EEAERLIRESSKLAC
-869 VVGLLKTIQQKNEKA
+869 VIDLLKTIQEKNEKA

-893 QDFVAAACE
+893 QEFVAAACE

-917 AVARRSGTLTRRR
+917 AVARRSGALTRRR
-930 MIEAFESEPGF
+930 MIEAFQSEPGF

-986 QEKDVFVYLPVLRH
+986 QKKDVFVYLPVLRH
-1000 PDAGRGIETVTF
+1000 PDAGSEPEKVTF

-1027 DAVVTPEDVQPDQ
+1027 DAVVTPEDVQADD
-1040 VMRGVFST
+1040 VMRNVFSK
-1048 GGPAPP
+1048 GGPSRP
-1054 AIDLQARD
+1054 AIDLQDRD

-1068 QRFEAFCAVLLDK
+1068 KNFEAFCAVLLGK
-1081 VHDAQTQLTAVNDRG
+1081 VYDAQTQLTAVNDHG

-1104 IKALIQCKFSEHSR
+1104 INALIQCKFSERSDA
-1118 RVYNSEDIVNDI
+1118 VYNSEDIVKEI
-1130 YSAKPHYND
+1130 CWAQQKYND
-1139 ALHEEFKRLFA
+1139 ALHEEFKKLFA

-1168 NVTLIDQPKLV
+1168 NVTLIDRPKLI
-1179 KWLKRHPVTLNEI
+1179 KWLKRHPVTRNEVA
-1192 TQKLAK
+1192 QRLSQ
-1198 ERLVR
+1198 ERIDS

>member
-1 MSIADLVE
+1 MRIADLIE

-15 SASTGF
+15 PASAGF
-21 QWNADSEGINL
+21 QWKADSEGINL
-32 FLPRDEFAA
+32 FLPRYEFAESEFAA

-56 HLKMLEEQGLAERLP
+56 HLKMLEEQSLAERL
-71 ELRPNGFIIA
+71 PNGFIIA
-81 SALAVQLDNDVR
+81 SELAVQLDDDVR
-93 HLLELPPP
+93 RLLELPSF
-101 FPGDFKADMHGLTT
+101 FPGDFQTDIHGLTT

-123 LPCLSGARIFNA
+123 LPRLSEATVFNA
-135 YSIKGPLLWVSEQTR
+135 WSIKGPLLWISEQTR

-158 LAFTALQAHQNSKA
+158 LAFTALQAHRNSK
-172 HQNSEGAGDDEQRN
+172 GTGDDEQRN
-186 LALVEAL
+186 LALVAAL
-193 QRAKKQGMRVEL
+193 QRAKKHGMRVEL
-205 AAFDTIEVV
+205 AAFDTIEIVL
-214 SPEKVSLILER
+214 PEKVSLSIER

-238 DPSITD
+238 DLSITD
-244 AIAER
+244 DIVRR

-275 FKATWEIIDNR
+275 FKATWEIIHNR
-286 HVAPEQAQAFLRNP
+286 RVAPEQAQAFLRNP

-310 FDEGFSARVQGA
+310 FDEGFSARVQGITA
-322 APFQN
+322 FQKH
-327 YYFGETDATE
+327 YFGETDATE
-337 IDWFGPAEP
+337 IDWFGHTEP
-346 APGMVRADTLDTLIK
+346 APRTVRADTLDTLIK
-361 SQRDLERFQDAYDQ
+361 SQRDLERFQGDYEQ

-380 QTTLDFKDA
+380 QTTLDFKGA
-389 RVDCSDRGAIDKA
+389 RVDCSDRDAIDKA
-402 LERIAAKL
+402 LERIAARL
-410 IDKALIDKE
+410 IDKQG
-419 DSDNEDIEPDPPT
+419 SDNEAIEPDPST
-432 SPETDSNP
+432 LPETDSNP

-464 ALNGRMEALSYRG
+464 ALNGRIEALSYRG

-489 RYQEEGIRWLL
+489 SYQEEGIRWLL
-500 GLARPTLQLAG
+500 GLARPTLQLA
-511 ERLGKDGALLA
+511 EEQLGKDGALLA

-545 ANQGQARPVL
+545 ANNDQARPVL

-568 EAQATYAPAHDPF
+568 EVRTTYAPEHRPF
-581 KEIIKLQADADLPRF
+581 DNIIKLQADADLPRF
-596 RAPPQTISFNAHQE
+596 RAPPQTIPSNTHQE
-610 DDRASIQKAL
+610 DEQADIQKAM
-620 KEKALKVGRDYGA
+620 KEKALKTGRDYGP

-655 SLCRID
+655 SLCRVD

-720 AYQSFNREFIRP
+720 AYQPFNREFIRP
-732 INRVPREQ
+732 ISRAPREQ
-740 RANARQQTGVKL
+740 RANMRQQIGLQL

-767 QLQGL
+767 KLEGL

-781 EDHSPD
+781 EDQSPD
-787 TRFCAPLQ
+787 TRFDACLQ
-795 CTMQRGQADV
+795 CTMQREQAEV
-805 YDMVVANVMEQAA
+805 YDMVVANVTAQAA
-818 DDNAGNPFL
+818 DENAGNPFL

-836 ALHPLLLDG
+836 ALHPTLLDG
-845 GILPRPQSC
+845 GILPRPQSR
-854 EEAERLIDESSKLAC
+854 EQAQRLIGESSKLEC
-869 VVGLLKTIQQKNEKA
+869 VVGLLKTIREKNEKA

-893 QDFVAAACE
+893 QEFVAAACE
-902 QLFAIRVHIINGDTK
+902 QLFAVRVHVINGDTK
-917 AVARRSGTLTRRR
+917 AVARKSGTLTRRR
-930 MIEAFESEPGF
+930 MIESFQSEPGF

-1000 PDAGRGIETVTF
+1000 PDAEIEPEKVTF

-1027 DAVVTPEDVQPDQ
+1027 DAVVTPEDVQPDD
-1040 VMRGVFST
+1040 VMRKVFSK
-1048 GGPAPP
+1048 GGPEPLAV
-1054 AIDLQARD
+1054 DLQARD

-1068 QRFEAFCAVLLDK
+1068 KNFEAFCAVLLGK
-1081 VHDAQTQLTAVNDRG
+1081 VYDAQTQLTAANDHG
-1096 CDVVLRGE
+1096 CDVVLRGK
-1104 IKALIQCKFSEHSR
+1104 INALIQCKFSERSDA
-1118 RVYNSEDIVNDI
+1118 VYNSEDIVKEI
-1130 YSAKPHYND
+1130 CWAQQKYND
-1139 ALHEEFKRLFA
+1139 ALHEKFKKLFA

-1168 NVTLIDQPKLV
+1168 NVTLIDRPKLI
-1179 KWLKRHPVTLNEI
+1179 KWLKQHPVTRNEVA
-1192 TQKLAK
+1192 QKLAK
-1198 ERLVR
+1198 ERIES

>member
-1 MSIADLVE
+1 MRIADFIE

-15 SASTGF
+15 SASAGF

-32 FLPRDEFAA
+32 FLPRNEFAV

-71 ELRPNGFIIA
+71 NGFIIA
-81 SALAVQLDNDVR
+81 SELAVQLDDDVR
-93 HLLELPPP
+93 RLLELPAP
-101 FPGDFKADMHGLTT
+101 FPGDFRADMHGLTT

-123 LPCLSGARIFNA
+123 LPCLSGATEFNA
-135 YSIKGPLLWVSEQTR
+135 WSIKGPLLWISEQTR

-158 LAFTALQAHQNSKA
+158 LAFNALQA

-186 LALVEAL
+186 LALLAAL

-205 AAFDTIEVV
+205 AAFDTIEIV
-214 SPEKVSLILER
+214 SPEKVSLSIER
-225 EDNGGLLLSPHYG
+225 KDNGGLLLSPHYG
-238 DPSITD
+238 DSSIAAD
-244 AIAER
+244 IAQR
-249 LGQLNPDARVGS
+249 LGQLKPDARVGS

-275 FKATWEIIDNR
+275 FKATWEIINNR
-286 HVAPEQAQAFLRNP
+286 CVAPEQAQAFLRNP
-300 AAFLDATLID
+300 ADFLDATLID
-310 FDEGFSARVQGA
+310 FDEGFSARVQGVTA
-322 APFQN
+322 FQK

-337 IDWFGPAEP
+337 IDWFGKAEP
-346 APGMVRADTLDTLIK
+346 APRTVRADELDKLINK
-361 SQRDLERFQDAYDQ
+361 QTDLERFQDAYEQ

-380 QTTLDFKDA
+380 QTTLDFKGA
-389 RVDCSDRGAIDKA
+389 RVDFSDRDAIDKA
-402 LERIAAKL
+402 LDRIAAK
-410 IDKALIDKE
+410 IIDKE
-419 DSDNEDIEPDPPT
+419 ASETDPP
-432 SPETDSNP
+432 PKTDPNK

-464 ALNGRMEALSYRG
+464 ALNGRIEALSYRG

-489 RYQEEGIRWLL
+489 SYQEEGIRWLL
-500 GLARPTLQLAG
+500 GLARHTLQLTG
-511 ERLGKDGALLA
+511 EQLGKDGALLA

-545 ANQGQARPVL
+545 ANNDQARPVL

-568 EAQATYAPAHDPF
+568 EVKATYAPAHDPF
-581 KEIIKLQADADLPRF
+581 KEIIKLQADADLRRF
-596 RAPPQTISFNAHQE
+596 RASPQTIPSNTHQE
-610 DDRASIQKAL
+610 DEQASIQKAL
-620 KEKALKVGRDYGA
+620 KTGRDYGA
-633 ERLDQPRRL
+633 DRLDQPRRL

-655 SLCRID
+655 SLCRVD

-720 AYQSFNREFIRP
+720 AYQPFNREFIRP

-740 RANARQQTGVKL
+740 RANERQQIGLQL

-767 QLQGL
+767 KLEGL

-781 EDHSPD
+781 EDQSPD
-787 TRFCAPLQ
+787 TRFYAPLQ

-805 YDMVVANVMEQAA
+805 YDMVVANVTAQAA

-836 ALHPLLLDG
+836 ALHPALLDG
-845 GILPRPQSC
+845 GILPRPQSR
-854 EEAERLIDESSKLAC
+854 EQAQRLIHESSKLEC
-869 VVGLLKTIQQKNEKA
+869 VIDLLKTIQEKNEKA

-893 QDFVAAACE
+893 QEFVAAACE
-902 QLFAIRVHIINGDTK
+902 QLFDIRVHIINGDTK
-917 AVARRSGTLTRRR
+917 AVARRSGALTRRR
-930 MIEAFESEPGF
+930 MIEAFQSEPGF

-1000 PDAGRGIETVTF
+1000 PDAGSEPEKVTF

-1027 DAVVTPEDVQPDQ
+1027 DAVVTPEDVQPDD
-1040 VMRGVFST
+1040 VMRNVFSK
-1048 GGPAPP
+1048 GSPSRPAV
-1054 AIDLQARD
+1054 DLQARD

-1068 QRFEAFCAVLLDK
+1068 KNFEAFCAVLLGK
-1081 VHDAQTQLTAVNDRG
+1081 VYDTQTQLTAAKDHG
-1096 CDVVLRGE
+1096 CDVVLRGK
-1104 IKALIQCKFSEHSR
+1104 INALIQCKFSERSDA
-1118 RVYNSEDIVNDI
+1118 VYDSEDIVKEI
-1130 YSAKPHYND
+1130 CWAQQKYND
-1139 ALHEEFKRLFA
+1139 ALHEEFKKLFA

-1168 NVTLIDQPKLV
+1168 NVTLIDRPKLI
-1179 KWLKRHPVTLNEI
+1179 KWLKRHPVTRNEV
-1192 TQKLAK
+1192 TQKLSQ
-1198 ERLVR
+1198 ERMDS

>member
-1 MSIADLVE
+1 MRIADLIE

-15 SASTGF
+15 PASTGF
-21 QWNADSEGINL
+21 TWDVDSEGINL
-32 FLPRDEFAA
+32 FLPRNEFAA

-71 ELRPNGFIIA
+71 NGFIIA
-81 SALAVQLDNDVR
+81 SELAVQLDDDVR
-93 HLLELPPP
+93 RLLELPPP
-101 FPGDFKADMHGLTT
+101 FPGDFQTDIHGLTT

-123 LPCLSGARIFNA
+123 LPCLSGATEFNA
-135 YSIKGPLLWVSEQTR
+135 WSIKGPLLWISEQTR

-158 LAFTALQAHQNSKA
+158 LAFNALQA

-186 LALVEAL
+186 LALLAAL
-193 QRAKKQGMRVEL
+193 QRAKNQGMRVEL
-205 AAFDTIEVV
+205 GAFDTIDIVV
-214 SPEKVSLILER
+214 PEKVSLTLER

-238 DPSITD
+238 DASITP
-244 AIAER
+244 AIVQR
-249 LGQLNPDARVGS
+249 LGQLNPDAHVGS

-275 FKATWEIIDNR
+275 FKATWEIINNR
-286 HVAPEQAQAFLRNP
+286 RVAPEQAQAFLRNP

-322 APFQN
+322 TLFQKH
-327 YYFGETDATE
+327 YFGETDATE
-337 IDWFGPAEP
+337 IDWFGHTEP
-346 APGMVRADTLDTLIK
+346 APEIVRADTLDTLIK
-361 SQRDLERFQDAYDQ
+361 NQRDLERFQDAYEQ

-380 QTTLDFKDA
+380 QTTLDFKGA
-389 RVDCSDRGAIDKA
+389 RVDCSDRDAIDKA
-402 LERIAAKL
+402 LDRIAAKL
-410 IDKALIDKE
+410 IDKEPIDKE
-419 DSDNEDIEPDPPT
+419 DSDNEDIEPDPSTPT
-432 SPETDSNP
+432 ETDSNP

-456 EFSAELTA
+456 EFSAEL
-464 ALNGRMEALSYRG
+464 NRRIEASSYQG
-477 QIDWSRYLRSPF
+477 KIDWPRRYLRSPF
-489 RYQEEGIRWLL
+489 SYQEEGIRWLL
-500 GLARPTLQLAG
+500 GLARHTLELTG
-511 ERLGKDGALLA
+511 EKLGRDGALLA

-535 AIAEYLQQGQ
+535 AIAEYLQQVQ
-545 ANQGQARPVL
+545 ANDDQARPVL

-568 EAQATYAPAHDPF
+568 EAKATYAPDYHPF
-581 KEIIKLQADADLPRF
+581 DTIIKLQADADLPRF
-596 RAPPQTISFNAHQE
+596 RAPPQTIPSNTHQE
-610 DDRASIQKAL
+610 DEQASIQKAL
-620 KEKALKVGRDYGA
+620 KIGRDYGA
-633 ERLDQPRRL
+633 DRLDQPRRL

-655 SLCRID
+655 SLCRVD

-670 QMVKNP
+670 QIVKNP

-720 AYQSFNREFIRP
+720 AYQPFNREFIRP

-740 RANARQQTGVKL
+740 RANARQQIGLQL

-767 QLQGL
+767 QLEGL

-781 EDHSPD
+781 EDQSPD
-787 TRFCAPLQ
+787 TRFCARLQ
-795 CTMQRGQADV
+795 CTMQREQADV
-805 YDMVVANVMEQAA
+805 YDMVVANVREQAA
-818 DDNAGNPFL
+818 DENAGNPFL

-836 ALHPLLLDG
+836 ALHPALLNG
-845 GILPRPQSC
+845 GILPRPQSR
-854 EEAERLIDESSKLAC
+854 EQAQRLIHQSSKLEC
-869 VVGLLKTIQQKNEKA
+869 VIDLLKTIQKKNEKA

-893 QDFVAAACE
+893 QEFVAAACE

-917 AVARRSGTLTRRR
+917 AVARRSGALTRRR
-930 MIEAFESEPGF
+930 MIEAFQSEPGF

-1000 PDAGRGIETVTF
+1000 PDSGSEPEKVTF

-1027 DAVVTPEDVQPDQ
+1027 DAVVTPEEVQPDD
-1040 VMRGVFST
+1040 VMRNVFSKD
-1048 GGPAPP
+1048 GPEPP
-1054 AIDLQARD
+1054 AVDLQARD
-1062 IDTLGW
+1062 IGTLGW
-1068 QRFEAFCAVLLDK
+1068 KNFEAFCAVLLGK
-1081 VHDAQTQLTAVNDRG
+1081 VYDAPTQLTAERDHG
-1096 CDVVLRGE
+1096 CDVVLYGTSNA
-1104 IKALIQCKFSEHSR
+1104 KNNALIQCKFSEHSR
-1118 RVYNSEDIVNDI
+1118 RDYNSEDIVREL
-1130 YSAKPHYND
+1130 YSAQPHYKD
-1139 ALHEEFKRLFA
+1139 ALHEEFKCLFA
-1150 ISNARGFSRR
+1150 ISNVHGFSRR
-1160 VKQSAKSK
+1160 VKKSAKSR
-1168 NVTLIDQPKLV
+1168 NVTLVDQSQLI
-1179 KWLKRHPVTLNEI
+1179 KWLKRYPVTRNEVA
-1192 TQKLAK
+1192 QKLSQ
-1198 ERLVR
+1198 ERMDS

>member
-1 MSIADLVE
+1 MRIADLIE
-9 QLFTGK
+9 QRFTGK
-15 SASTGF
+15 PASTGF
-21 QWNADSEGINL
+21 QWDVDSEGINL
-32 FLPRDEFAA
+32 FLPRNKFAA
-41 LEQGEGDHC
+41 LEQGKGDHC

-71 ELRPNGFIIA
+71 NGFIIA
-81 SALAVQLDNDVR
+81 SELAVQLDDDVR
-93 HLLELPPP
+93 RLLELPAP
-101 FPGDFKADMHGLTT
+101 FPGDFQADMHGLTT
-115 HADFNVKL
+115 HADFSVKL
-123 LPCLSGARIFNA
+123 LPCLSGANVFNA

-158 LAFTALQAHQNSKA
+158 LAFNALQAHR
-172 HQNSEGAGDDEQRN
+172 NSEGAGDDEQRN
-186 LALVEAL
+186 LALVAAL

-205 AAFDTIEVV
+205 AAFDTIDIVV
-214 SPEKVSLILER
+214 PEKVILTLER

-238 DPSITD
+238 DPSIAP
-244 AIAER
+244 AIARR
-249 LGQLNPDARVGS
+249 LGQLNPDAHVGS
-261 LRVGNKRIVLDEAR
+261 LRVGNQRIVLDEAR
-275 FKATWEIIDNR
+275 FKATWEIINNR

-310 FDEGFSARVQGA
+310 FDEGFSARVQGVTL
-322 APFQN
+322 FQKH
-327 YYFGETDATE
+327 YFGETDATE
-337 IDWFGPAEP
+337 IDWFGHTEP
-346 APGMVRADTLDTLIK
+346 APKIVRADTLDTLIK
-361 SQRDLERFQDAYDQ
+361 SQRDLERFQDAYEQ

-380 QTTLDFKDA
+380 QTTLEFKGV
-389 RVDCSDRGAIDKA
+389 RVDCSDRDAIDKA
-402 LERIAAKL
+402 LDRIAAKL
-410 IDKALIDKE
+410 IDKE
-419 DSDNEDIEPDPPT
+419 NSETDPPAP
-432 SPETDSNP
+432 PEPAPNP

-464 ALNGRMEALSYRG
+464 ALNGRIEALSYRG
-477 QIDWSRYLRSPF
+477 SIDWSRYLRRPF
-489 RYQEEGIRWLL
+489 SYQEEGIRWLL
-500 GLARPTLQLAG
+500 GLARPTLQLA
-511 ERLGKDGALLA
+511 EEQLGKDGALLA

-535 AIAEYLQQGQ
+535 AIAEYLQQIQ
-545 ANQGQARPVL
+545 VNNDQARPVL

-568 EAQATYAPAHDPF
+568 EVSETYAPAYHPF
-581 KEIIKLQADADLPRF
+581 AKIIKLQADADLPRF
-596 RAPPQTISFNAHQE
+596 RAPPQTIPSNTHQE
-610 DDRASIQKAL
+610 DEQASIQ
-620 KEKALKVGRDYGA
+620 KALKVGRDYGPD
-633 ERLDQPRRL
+633 RLDQPRRL

-655 SLCRID
+655 SLCRVD

-720 AYQSFNREFIRP
+720 AYQPFNREFIRP

-740 RANARQQTGVKL
+740 RANARQQIGLKL

-767 QLQGL
+767 QLEGL

-781 EDHSPD
+781 EDQSSD
-787 TRFCAPLQ
+787 TRFYAPLQ
-795 CTMQRGQADV
+795 CTMQREQADV
-805 YDMVVANVMEQAA
+805 YDRVVANVREQAA
-818 DDNAGNPFL
+818 DENAGNPFL

-836 ALHPLLLDG
+836 ALHPALLDG
-845 GILPRPQSC
+845 GILPRPQSR
-854 EEAERLIDESSKLAC
+854 EQAQRLIGESSKLEC
-869 VVGLLKTIQQKNEKA
+869 VIDLLKTIQEKNEKA

-893 QDFVAAACE
+893 QEFVATACE

-917 AVARRSGTLTRRR
+917 AVARRSGALTRRR
-930 MIEAFESEPGF
+930 MIEAFQSETGF

-986 QEKDVFVYLPVLRH
+986 QKKDVFVYLPVLRH
-1000 PDAGRGIETVTF
+1000 PDAGSEPEKVTF

-1027 DAVVTPEDVQPDQ
+1027 DAVVTPEDVQPDD
-1040 VMRGVFST
+1040 VMHNVFSK
-1048 GGPAPP
+1048 GGPEPP
-1054 AIDLQARD
+1054 AVDLQARD

-1068 QRFEAFCAVLLDK
+1068 KNFEAFCAVLLGK
-1081 VHDAQTQLTAVNDRG
+1081 VYDAPTQLTAERDNG
-1096 CDVVLRGE
+1096 CDVVLYGTSNA
-1104 IKALIQCKFSEHSR
+1104 KNNALIQCKFSEHSR
-1118 RVYNSEDIVNDI
+1118 SDYNSEDIVREL
-1130 YSAKPHYND
+1130 YSAQPHYKD
-1139 ALHEEFKRLFA
+1139 ALHKEFKLLLA

-1160 VKQSAKSK
+1160 VKKSAKSR
-1168 NVTLIDQPKLV
+1168 NVTLVDQSQLK
-1179 KWLKRHPVTLNEI
+1179 KWLKRYPVTHNEVA
-1192 TQKLAK
+1192 QKLAK
-1198 ERLVR
+1198 ERVDS

>member
-1 MSIADLVE
+1 M
-9 QLFTGK
+9 
-15 SASTGF
+15 
-21 QWNADSEGINL
+21 
-32 FLPRDEFAA
+32 
-41 LEQGEGDHC
+41 
-50 TLTQYA
+50 
-56 HLKMLEEQGLAERLP
+56 
-71 ELRPNGFIIA
+71 
-81 SALAVQLDNDVR
+81 
-93 HLLELPPP
+93 
-101 FPGDFKADMHGLTT
+101 
-115 HADFNVKL
+115 KL
-123 LPCLSGARIFNA
+123 LPCLSGATVFNA
-135 YSIKGPLLWVSEQTR
+135 YSVKGPLLWVSEQTR

-158 LAFTALQAHQNSKA
+158 LAFTALQAHR
-172 HQNSEGAGDDEQRN
+172 NSEGTGDHEQRH
-186 LALVEAL
+186 LALVAAL

-205 AAFDTIEVV
+205 GAFDNIEVV
-214 SPEKVSLILER
+214 LPEKVSLTLER

-238 DPSITD
+238 DSSITD
-244 AIAER
+244 DIAQR
-249 LGQLNPDARVGS
+249 LGQLNPDACVGS

-275 FKATWEIIDNR
+275 FKATWEIINNR

-300 AAFLDATLID
+300 AAFLDARLID
-310 FDEGFSARVQGA
+310 FDEGFSPRVQGA
-322 APFQN
+322 TAFQN

-346 APGMVRADTLDTLIK
+346 APGIARADTLDTLINN
-361 SQRDLERFQDAYDQ
+361 QRDLERFQDAYDQ
-375 ALEDG
+375 ALEAG
-380 QTTLDFKDA
+380 QTTLDFKGA
-389 RVDCSDRGAIDKA
+389 RVNCSDRDAIDKA
-402 LERIAAKL
+402 LDRIAAQLIDKKL
-410 IDKALIDKE
+410 IDKELIDNE
-419 DSDNEDIEPDPPT
+419 DSDNEAIEPDPPAP
-432 SPETDSNP
+432 PETDSNP

-477 QIDWSRYLRSPF
+477 EIDWSRYLRRPYS
-489 RYQEEGIRWLL
+489 YQEEGIRWLL
-500 GLARPTLQLAG
+500 GLACHTLQLAG
-511 ERLGKDGALLA
+511 EQLGRDGALLA

-535 AIAEYLQQGQ
+535 AIAEYLQQGR
-545 ANQGQARPVL
+545 ANQDQARPVL

-568 EAQATYAPAHDPF
+568 EVKATYASADDPF

-596 RAPPQTISFNAHQE
+596 RAPPQIIPFNTHQE
-610 DDRASIQKAL
+610 DDRAGIQKAL
-620 KEKALKVGRDYGA
+620 KEKALKTGRDYGP

-655 SLCRID
+655 SLCRVD

-720 AYQSFNREFIRP
+720 AYQPFNREFIRP

-740 RANARQQTGVKL
+740 RANARQQTGLKL
-752 RAKTGLVMLRRNKVD
+752 RAKTGLVMLRRNKAD
-767 QLQGL
+767 QLEGL

-787 TRFCAPLQ
+787 TRFYAPLQ

-805 YDMVVANVMEQAA
+805 YDRVVANVREQAA
-818 DDNAGNPFL
+818 DDHAGNPFL

-836 ALHPLLLDG
+836 ALHPILLDG
-845 GILPRPQSC
+845 GILPRPQSR
-854 EEAERLIDESSKLAC
+854 EQAQRLIRESSKLEC
-869 VVGLLKTIQQKNEKA
+869 VVDLLKTIREKNEKA

-893 QDFVAAACE
+893 QEFVAAACE
-902 QLFAIRVHIINGDTK
+902 QLFAVRVHVINGDTK
-917 AVARRSGTLTRRR
+917 AVARRSGTLTRRG

-1000 PDAGRGIETVTF
+1000 PDAGRGAEKVTF

-1027 DAVVTPEDVQPDQ
+1027 DAVVTPEDVQPDE
-1040 VMRGVFST
+1040 VMRNVFST

-1068 QRFEAFCAVLLDK
+1068 QRFEAFCAVLLGK
-1081 VHDAQTQLTAVNDRG
+1081 VHDAQTQLTAVNDHG
-1096 CDVVLRGE
+1096 CDVVLRGK
-1104 IKALIQCKFSEHSR
+1104 INALVQCKFSERPRS
-1118 RVYNSEDIVNDI
+1118 VYDSQNIVKEI
-1130 YSAKPHYND
+1130 CWAQRHYNA
-1139 ALHEEFKRLFA
+1139 ALREEFKCLFA

-1160 VKQSAKSK
+1160 VKQSAKDRK
-1168 NVTLIDQPKLV
+1168 VTLVDQPQIK
-1179 KWLKRHPVTLNEI
+1179 KWLKRHPVTFNEVER
-1192 TQKLAK
+1192 KLA
-1198 ERLVR
+1198 EECIDS